1 MLLVAPARWSR
12 DARTLKGAASS
23 MINNR
28 VSTVIGVAIALGA
41 IAGTANPA
49 EVAADPSTT
58 REFNAKMLMCGQC
71 HGVNGVP
78 VRPAIPIIWGQQ
90 QNYLLKQLQD
100 FRSKSRDVEVM
111 TWAALTLHPEE
122 EMAVAAA
129 YFAKQTWPTRPT
141 LVASTAAPRGMA
153 VCQACHQADYRGA
166 PQAEGLPA
174 PRLAGQ
180 TFEYLVQTM
189 SAYADGT
196 RKNNDTMAQIMAGI
210 PAAER
215 EAMARYLSGL

>member
-1 MLLVAPARWSR
+1 MIHTRIPTIL
-12 DARTLKGAASS
+12 GAA
-23 MINNR
+23 
-28 VSTVIGVAIALGA
+28 VIAAAL
-41 IAGTANPA
+41 AGTAQTA
-49 EVAADPSTT
+49 EIAADPSTT

-71 HGVNGVP
+71 HGLNGVP

-100 FRSKSRDVEVM
+100 FRNKSRDAEIM

-122 EMAVAAA
+122 EMAYAAA
-129 YFAKQTWPTRPT
+129 YFAKKSWPTRPT
-141 LVASTAAPRGMA
+141 LVASPAAPRGMA

-180 TFEYLVQTM
+180 TYEYLVQTM
-189 SAYADGT
+189 NAYADGT